1 MEEQLNKYFSY
12 YEKLLETKDYN
23 MLSDSER
30 SIVSRFSTEDEYH
43 RIRKI
48 ILTDKEI
55 SSEERKIIKP
65 DPEILNNLLD
75 AMKSKKSSTGSL
87 RVVKNIF
94 EYRIPAYQFAFYAAA
109 SILIFIF
116 VLKHEKIVNVQTP
129 VYVCKTDT
137 VEKFITKENNTNIQ
151 KPAQVI
157 FLKNEEQQISN
168 NDKTPV
174 DTHITSDSNP
184 IIYNPEA
191 LGINVDIKEKIE
203 DFKPKGRT
211 MHDDSA
217 VVKFLVKI

>member
-1 MEEQLNKYFSY
+1 MEEQLNKYFSD

-30 SIVSRFSTEDEYH
+30 SIVSRFSTEEEYH

-75 AMKSKKSSTGSL
+75 AMKSEKSSTGSL

-94 EYRIPAYQFAFYAAA
+94 EYRIPAYQFAFYATA

-157 FLKNEEQQISN
+157 YVKNEEQSALN
-168 NDKTPV
+168 NDKAPENIQI
-174 DTHITSDSNP
+174 DESNHV
-184 IIYNPEA
+184 INNPEE